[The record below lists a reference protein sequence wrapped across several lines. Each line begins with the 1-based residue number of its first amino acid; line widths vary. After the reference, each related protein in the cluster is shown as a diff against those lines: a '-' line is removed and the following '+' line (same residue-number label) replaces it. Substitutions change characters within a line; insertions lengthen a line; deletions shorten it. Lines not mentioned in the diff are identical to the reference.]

1 MRLASSLA
9 LSISVVCAAG
19 NARAQSASS
28 FQQSCNNIQ
37 VSGSTLSASC
47 RRVDG
52 SFNNTSILIRGIANN
67 NGLLQFTG
75 TGQPSSFQDSCN
87 NISVAGSTLSASCRR
102 MDGSFNQTSILIPGI
117 ANNNGV
123 LVHQ

>member
-52 SFNNTSILIRGIANN
+52 SFNNTSILLRGIANN
-67 NGLLQFTG
+67 NGVLQFAG
-75 TGQPSSFQDSCN
+75 SGQSSFQDSCSD
-87 NISVAGSTLSASCRR
+87 ISVAGSTLSANCRK
-102 MDGSFNQTSILIPGI
+102 MDGSFNRTSILIPGI

-123 LVHQ
+123 LVLQ

>member
-1 MRLASSLA
+1 MRLILP
-9 LSISVVCAAG
+9 LTFVISVICATSY
-19 NARAQSASS
+19 ARAQSASS

-47 RRVDG
+47 RRMDG

-67 NGLLQFTG
+67 DGRLQFTG
-75 TGQPSSFQDSCN
+75 TGPSSFQDSCSD
-87 NISVAGSTLSASCRR
+87 ISVAGSTLSANCRK
-102 MDGSFNQTSILIPGI
+102 MDGSFNRSSILIPGI

>member
-1 MRLASSLA
+1 MRLVSFLA
-9 LSISVVCAAG
+9 LSISIVCPVG
-19 NARAQSASS
+19 YARAQSAST

-47 RRVDG
+47 RSVDG
-52 SFNNTSILIRGIANN
+52 SFNNTSILLRGIANN
-67 NGLLQFTG
+67 DGRLQLTG
-75 TGQPSSFQDSCN
+75 TGQSSFQDSCSD
-87 NISVAGSTLSASCRR
+87 ISVAGSTLSANCRKV
-102 MDGSFNQTSILIPGI
+102 DGSFNRTSILIPGI

>member
-1 MRLASSLA
+1 MRLVSFLA
-9 LSISVVCAAG
+9 LSISIVCAVG
-19 NARAQSASS
+19 YARAQSAST

-52 SFNNTSILIRGIANN
+52 SFNNTSILLRGIANN
-67 NGLLQFTG
+67 DGRLQLTG
-75 TGQPSSFQDSCN
+75 TGQSSFQDSCSD
-87 NISVAGSTLSASCRR
+87 ISVAGSTLSANCRKV
-102 MDGSFNQTSILIPGI
+102 DGSFNRTSILIPGI

-123 LVHQ
+123 

>member
-1 MRLASSLA
+1 MRLVSFLA
-9 LSISVVCAAG
+9 LSISIVCAAG
-19 NARAQSASS
+19 YARAQSASS

-37 VSGSTLSASC
+37 LSGSTLSASC

-52 SFNNTSILIRGIANN
+52 SFNNTSILITGIANN
-67 NGLLQFTG
+67 DGRLQFTG
-75 TGQPSSFQDSCN
+75 TGQSSFQDSCSD
-87 NISVAGSTLSASCRR
+87 ISVAGSTLSANCRK
-102 MDGSFNQTSILIPGI
+102 MDGSFNRTSILIPGI

>member
-1 MRLASSLA
+1 MRLVSFLA
-9 LSISVVCAAG
+9 LSIPIVCAAG
-19 NARAQSASS
+19 YARAQASS

-37 VSGSTLSASC
+37 VAGSTLSASC

-52 SFNNTSILIRGIANN
+52 SSNNTSILIRGLANN
-67 NGLLQFTG
+67 NGVLQFTG
-75 TGQPSSFQDSCN
+75 TGQSSFQDSCSD
-87 NISVAGSTLSASCRR
+87 ISVAGSTLSANCRK
-102 MDGSFNQTSILIPGI
+102 MDGSFNRTSILIPGI